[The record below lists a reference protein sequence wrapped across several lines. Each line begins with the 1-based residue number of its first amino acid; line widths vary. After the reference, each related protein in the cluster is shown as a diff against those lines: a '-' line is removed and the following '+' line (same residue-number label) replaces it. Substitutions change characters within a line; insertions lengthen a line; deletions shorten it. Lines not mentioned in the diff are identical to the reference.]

1 MKNKLAPIL
10 CATLALTLMAATPK
24 ASKTMKTYHN
34 AQHNY
39 ELQYPA
45 FMVAQNAD
53 RELEQFNGGKRFW
66 GQQGSVFVTCQQRS
80 DGESYESEYI
90 KMQHDWPVSMAE
102 EDGTLLE
109 HFFTDSTY
117 MVITENKELE
127 LIQAQYGRISGDRSW
142 NVSYDYSIEKKS
154 VHEPWVRKVFE
165 SLKIN
170 K

>member
-1 MKNKLAPIL
+1 MKNKLAPLL

-45 FMVAQNAD
+45 FMAAQNAD
-53 RELEQFNGGKRFW
+53 RELELFNGGKRFM
-66 GQQGSVFVTCQQRS
+66 GRQGSVFVTCQQRS
-80 DGESYESEYI
+80 DGKRYEPEYI
-90 KMQHDWPVSMAE
+90 KMQHDWPVSMSE
-102 EDGTLLE
+102 EDGTLIE

-117 MVITENKELE
+117 LVITENKDLQ
-127 LIQAQYGRISGDRSW
+127 LIQAQYGRISADRSW
-142 NVSYDYSIEKKS
+142 NISYDYSIEQKS
-154 VHEPWVRKVFE
+154 VHEPWVKKVFE
-165 SLKIN
+165 SLKIS